1 MNQLRIPKKMMKR
14 TLILN
19 ILILTCKLLV
29 AQEFVV
35 YNQYINNPFLYNP
48 AWAGSTNYDELR
60 CSYREQWTGITDAPS
75 TQTISFQK
83 KLNKVGL
90 GAYLYHDKNGRT
102 GYQGL
107 EIAYSYHI
115 EFSKYESVKK
125 QNMLAF
131 GLSLGMHH
139 YKVDLNSLMA
149 ENIDPAL
156 VSANN
161 SAYVPSMNFG
171 IVYRNGNYSLGLS
184 ATQLLSK
191 SVRFGDFEAESVKP
205 ATYYLYNS
213 YDLKISSLFIL
224 CPSLLAKYNGNNE
237 KQFDISLK
245 TTYKGPFNTE
255 LWLSG
260 TYRRIMDASLGASN
274 AAVPSCGVLFNKL
287 YFGYMYELGLSEI
300 RSFNNGTHEITIG
313 YNFIGTRGRN
323 LKNPAYRPDNSN

>member
-1 MNQLRIPKKMMKR
+1 MIKK
-14 TLILN
+14 LIILS
-19 ILILTCKLLV
+19 ILILATKHAV

-35 YNQYINNPFLYNP
+35 YNQYITNPFLYNP

-60 CSYREQWTGITDAPS
+60 CSYREQWTGIADAPS
-75 TQTISFQK
+75 TQTVSFQK

-90 GAYLYHDKNGRT
+90 GGYLYHDKNGRT
-102 GYQGL
+102 GYQGF

-139 YKVDLNSLMA
+139 YQVDLSSLLDD
-149 ENIDPAL
+149 NNDPAL
-156 VSANN
+156 ASANN
-161 SAYVPSMNFG
+161 SAYVPAMNFG
-171 IVYRNGNYSLGLS
+171 MVYRNGNYSLGLS

-191 SVRFGDFEAESVKP
+191 SVKFGDFDAESVKP
-205 ATYYLYNS
+205 STYYLYNS
-213 YDLKISSLFIL
+213 YDLKINSLFRL
-224 CPSLLAKYNGNNE
+224 SPSLLLKYNGNNE
-237 KQFDISLK
+237 KQFDFSLK

-260 TYRRIMDASLGASN
+260 TYRRVMDSSSGSSN
-274 AAVPSCGVLFNKL
+274 AAIPSCGVLFNKL

-300 RSFNNGTHEITIG
+300 SNFNNGTHEITIG

-323 LKNPAYRPDNSN
+323 LKNPAYRPEIGN